1 MEAKVGICLRKYLKY
16 HFKEH
21 LSFVEIV
28 IKNLTAN
35 FNSVVTA
42 FERES

>member
-28 IKNLTAN
+28 IKNLTTN

-42 FERES
+42 SERES

>member
-35 FNSVVTA
+35 FNSVVNVS
-42 FERES
+42 EKES